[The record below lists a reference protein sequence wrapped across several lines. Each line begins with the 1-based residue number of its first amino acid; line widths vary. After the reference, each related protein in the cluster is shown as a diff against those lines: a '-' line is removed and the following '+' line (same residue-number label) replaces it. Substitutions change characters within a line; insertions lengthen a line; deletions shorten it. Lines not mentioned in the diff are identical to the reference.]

1 MTCKKIDEHKPL
13 SMNIE
18 RIQHICKK
26 IVTSKQILRYMDGS
40 KDMNRMIMTS
50 KDMAGK

>member
-18 RIQHICKK
+18 RIQHIFKK

-40 KDMNRMIMTS
+40 KDMNRMIIIS

>member
-18 RIQHICKK
+18 RIQHICKN

-40 KDMNRMIMTS
+40 IDMNMMIIIS